1 MAAIDH
7 EIAAIS
13 GAVSALPDAGARP
26 AQDAPAAQGR
36 GQGDERATGRTASE
50 SQAGSRAT
58 AGLRIE
64 DVVVTY
70 PAARTGRGSAG
81 TVTAVNHVDLT
92 VAPGEVMALL
102 GPSGCGK
109 SSLLRAVAGLEPV
122 AGGRVLWDG
131 ADVGS
136 VPVHLRGFGLM
147 FQDGQLFAHR
157 NVAGNVEYGLRMH
170 GMPKASRRARVA
182 ELLDVV
188 GLPGSESRSVAT
200 MSGGERQRV
209 ALARALAPQPQLLL
223 LDEPLSALD
232 RALRERLAGDLRAA
246 LVATGTTALFVTHD
260 HDEAFTVA
268 DRVAVMSGGR
278 LLQVDEPS
286 RLWAA
291 PASREVAEF
300 LGYQAFIPADGGWLA
315 IGPQGLI
322 ASAGAGAGAGAGG
335 NATSASGTASAGWTA
350 TGAGPGAAAF
360 SGVVVSAAFRR
371 GYTEVVVD
379 ADLGDGIQRC
389 AAVAHGAALWSPGTQ
404 VTLTVAATA
413 PVFVPAT
420 PDHPR
425 PLSPAPTR

>member
-1 MAAIDH
+1 MATIDH
-7 EIAAIS
+7 VAAVP
-13 GAVSALPDAGARP
+13 GAGSSLPDAGARP
-26 AQDAPAAQGR
+26 AQDAAAGQDR
-36 GQGDERATGRTASE
+36 GQERV
-50 SQAGSRAT
+50 
-58 AGLRIE
+58 AGLRID

-70 PAARTGRGSAG
+70 PAAQTRRRDTAG
-81 TVTAVNHVDLT
+81 TVTAVDHVALT
-92 VAPGEVMALL
+92 VAPGEVVALL

-131 ADVGS
+131 VDVGH

-170 GMPKASRRARVA
+170 GMPKAARRARVA

-188 GLPGSESRSVAT
+188 GLPGSENRSVAT

-232 RALRERLAGDLRAA
+232 RALRERLASDLRAA

-278 LLQVDEPS
+278 LLQIDSPS

-315 IGPQGLI
+315 IGPQGLV
-322 ASAGAGAGAGAGG
+322 ATAGG
-335 NATSASGTASAGWTA
+335 DGDAVGGSASSGTSMAEVRGEAVARGEA
-350 TGAGPGAAAF
+350 VDGPRDVADFA
-360 SGVVVSAAFRR
+360 GVVVSSAFRR

-379 ADLGDGIQRC
+379 ADLGDGVQRC
-389 AAVAHGAALWSPGTQ
+389 AAVAHAATLWAPGTP
-404 VTLTVAATA
+404 VRLAVAEVAA
-413 PVFVPAT
+413 VFVPA
-420 PDHPR
+420 PGIMAR
-425 PLSPAPTR
+425 

>member
-1 MAAIDH
+1 MVTPMDQVT
-7 EIAAIS
+7 
-13 GAVSALPDAGARP
+13 GAPALPDAGAR
-26 AQDAPAAQGR
+26 AGTGAAPEPRAGAGR
-36 GQGDERATGRTASE
+36 SAGAGQS
-50 SQAGSRAT
+50 AG

-70 PAARTGRGSAG
+70 PAAGRRRGEE
-81 TVTAVNHVDLT
+81 TVTAVDHVSLT
-92 VAPGEVMALL
+92 IAPGEVVALL

-157 NVAGNVEYGLRMH
+157 SVGGNVEYGLRMH
-170 GMPKASRRARVA
+170 RVPKATRRARVA

-188 GLPGSESRSVAT
+188 GLPGSEDRSVAT

-232 RALRERLAGDLRAA
+232 RALRERLADDLRAA

-300 LGYQAFIPADGGWLA
+300 LGYQAFIPAGEGWLA
-315 IGPQGLI
+315 VGPQGLV
-322 ASAGAGAGAGAGG
+322 ASARGADGVAA
-335 NATSASGTASAGWTA
+335 
-350 TGAGPGAAAF
+350 PGAATPDA
-360 SGVVVSAAFRR
+360 SPTAGAEASSEVGVGPFVGTVVSSTFRR

-379 ADLGDGIQRC
+379 VDLGAGVQRC
-389 AAVAHGAALWSPGTQ
+389 AAVAHGPTGWPVGAP
-404 VTLTVAATA
+404 VTLTVADSAT
-413 PVFVPAT
+413 VVVP
-420 PDHPR
+420 
-425 PLSPAPTR
+425 

>member
-1 MAAIDH
+1 MVTPMDQVAG
-7 EIAAIS
+7 S
-13 GAVSALPDAGARP
+13 PAVADAGARP
-26 AQDAPAAQGR
+26 ATVAPGQGAPAAQ
-36 GQGDERATGRTASE
+36 DRAG
-50 SQAGSRAT
+50 
-58 AGLRIE
+58 AGLRID
-64 DVVVTY
+64 DVLVTY
-70 PAARTGRGSAG
+70 PAAQTRGRGAA
-81 TVTAVNHVDLT
+81 TVTAVDHVSLT
-92 VAPGEVMALL
+92 VAPGEVVALL

-170 GMPKASRRARVA
+170 RVPKATRRARVA

-188 GLPGSESRSVAT
+188 GLPGSEDRSVAT

-232 RALRERLAGDLRAA
+232 RALRERLAADLRAA

-268 DRVAVMSGGR
+268 DRVAVMSAGR
-278 LLQVDEPS
+278 LLQIDSPS

-300 LGYQAFIPADGGWLA
+300 LGYQAFIPVDGGWLA
-315 IGPQGLI
+315 IGPQGLV
-322 ASAGAGAGAGAGG
+322 ASAGDDAAGDVSGFAG
-335 NATSASGTASAGWTA
+335 T
-350 TGAGPGAAAF
+350 
-360 SGVVVSAAFRR
+360 VVSSTFRR

-379 ADLGDGIQRC
+379 ADLGDGTQRC
-389 AAVAHGAALWSPGTQ
+389 AAVAHGTTLWAPGTP
-404 VTLTVAATA
+404 VTLTLADPT
-413 PVFVPAT
+413 PVFVPTHPT
-420 PDHPR
+420 PTPR
-425 PLSPAPTR
+425 

>member
-1 MAAIDH
+1 MVTTDH
-7 EIAAIS
+7 GIAALS
-13 GAVSALPDAGARP
+13 DAGARVG
-26 AQDAPAAQGR
+26 QD
-36 GQGDERATGRTASE
+36 THAS
-50 SQAGSRAT
+50 

-70 PAARTGRGSAG
+70 PGAQTGRRGAAAV
-81 TVTAVNHVDLT
+81 VTAVDHVTLT
-92 VAPGEVMALL
+92 VAPGEVVALL

-170 GMPKASRRARVA
+170 RVPKATRRARVA

-188 GLPGSESRSVAT
+188 GLPGSEDRSVAT

-232 RALRERLAGDLRAA
+232 RALRERLAADLRAA

-278 LLQVDEPS
+278 LLQIDSPS

-315 IGPQGLI
+315 VGPQGLV
-322 ASAGAGAGAGAGG
+322 ASADGDAEAPSGG
-335 NATSASGTASAGWTA
+335 GETEGSLLRDGGDFSGVGDF
-350 TGAGPGAAAF
+350 P
-360 SGVVVSAAFRR
+360 GVVVSSTFRR

-379 ADLGDGIQRC
+379 ADLGDGVEQC
-389 AAVAHGAALWSPGTQ
+389 AAVASGGAAWTRGTP
-404 VTLTVAATA
+404 VRLAVASAA
-413 PVFVPAT
+413 AVFVPAS
-420 PDHPR
+420 
-425 PLSPAPTR
+425 L